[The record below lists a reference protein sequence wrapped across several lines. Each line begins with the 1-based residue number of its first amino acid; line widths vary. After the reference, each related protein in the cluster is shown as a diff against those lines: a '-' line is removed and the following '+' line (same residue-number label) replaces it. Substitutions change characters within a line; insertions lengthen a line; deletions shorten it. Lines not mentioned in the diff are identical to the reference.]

1 MDNQKHSILYVDDE
15 LVNLNV
21 FKTTFRREYAIFT
34 ATSAHEGM
42 DLLRQYPIE
51 MIITDQR
58 MPRMTGV
65 EFLKWS
71 LEEFPEKTRII
82 LTGFSDTEAIIT
94 AINECDIYRYMTKPW
109 DIEEMRLAL
118 KKAFETYQLRQ
129 DNFKLLEDLKEA
141 KESLEQ
147 KVIERTTEVTQQKEE
162 IEYKNQ
168 VLQSQNSL
176 LKELDDERNNI
187 TSMIVHDLQSP
198 INRISGLLELLEI
211 EGNLSFNENQKIY
224 LDLIRRNISDA
235 SRHIRNLLDIKALE
249 KNSNYQ
255 MPLSKI
261 NIASLLPQ
269 LLVAYR
275 EQASKKQVNLLYESN
290 SEEVFIKGQED
301 YLNRIFDN
309 LISNAI
315 KFSPKNINSNVF
327 IKIKENGEYV
337 RISIQDEGQGL
348 SEEDK
353 KNLFKK
359 FQKLSARPTNGESS
373 SGLGLSIVKSL
384 TERLMGS
391 VWAESEPKKGATFII
406 EFPKYSSH

>member
-42 DLLRQYPIE
+42 DLLRQYPID

-109 DIEEMRLAL
+109 DTEEMRLAL

-198 INRISGLLELLEI
+198 INRISGLLELFEI

-249 KNSNYQ
+249 KNLNYQ

-261 NIASLLPQ
+261 NLASLLPQ

-315 KFSPKNINSNVF
+315 KFSPKNVNSNIF
-327 IKIKENGEYV
+327 IKIKENGKYV

-391 VWAESEPKKGATFII
+391 VWAESESKKGATFII

>member
-42 DLLRQYPIE
+42 DLLRQYPID

-109 DIEEMRLAL
+109 DTEEMRLAL

-198 INRISGLLELLEI
+198 INRISGLLELFEI

-249 KNSNYQ
+249 KNLNYQ

-261 NIASLLPQ
+261 NLASLLPQ